1 MNHLEATKS
10 DVKVSASVAANATH
24 SHEIDTLG
32 SNYLSIDVAFGAYSA
47 ATSQYA
53 TVLKLQ
59 ESDVSGSGQVDVPGM
74 AIVAG
79 AGATT
84 GAKNGAVA
92 RFNLD
97 LRANKRYVTVVAT
110 PGNAVPVVSTA
121 RLGKNND
128 MPYNAATAGVNNYVS
143 G

>member
-1 MNHLEATKS
+1 MNHLEGTKS
-10 DVKVSASVAANATH
+10 DVKISASVAANATH

-32 SNYLSIDVAFGAYSA
+32 SAYLSVDVCFGAYSA

-59 ESDVSGSGQVDVPGM
+59 ESDVSGSGQVDVPGFS
-74 AIVAG
+74 ITAG
-79 AGATT
+79 AGSTT

-97 LRANKRYVTVVAT
+97 LRANKRYITVVAT
-110 PGNAVPVVSTA
+110 PGNTVPVATVA
-121 RLGKNND
+121 RLGKTAD
-128 MPYNAATAGVNNYVS
+128 MPYNAVTAKVNDFVS

>member
-10 DVKVSASVAANATH
+10 DVKVSASVATNATH
-24 SHEIDTLG
+24 SHEIDTVG
-32 SNYLSIDVAFGAYSA
+32 YGYLSVDVVFSPFSA

-59 ESDVSGSGQVDVPGM
+59 ESDTSGSGQADISGM
-74 AIVAG
+74 TVTAG
-79 AGATT
+79 AGSTT

-97 LRANKRYVTVVAT
+97 LRGSKRYVTVVAT
-110 PGNAVPVVSTA
+110 PGNSAAVVTAA
-121 RLGKNND
+121 RLGKAND
-128 MPYNAATAGVNNYVS
+128 MPYNASNGGVNNWVS

>member
-10 DVKVSASVAANATH
+10 DVKVSASVATNATH

-32 SNYLSIDVAFGAYSA
+32 SNYLSVDVCFGAYSA

-59 ESDVSGSGQVDVPGM
+59 ESDTSGSGQVDIPGLS
-74 AIVAG
+74 IVAG

-84 GAKNGAVA
+84 GAKVGAVG

-97 LRANKRYVTVVAT
+97 LRANKRYITVVAT
-110 PGNAVPVVSTA
+110 PGNAVPVTSVA
-121 RLGKNND
+121 RLGKNAD
-128 MPYNAATAGVNNYVS
+128 MPYNASTAKVNDFVS